1 MKKKLLS
8 LFLILCLALCLLP
21 GAALAM
27 EDFSGYTKVTTFEE
41 LKTAAANA
49 SVTGILVAAP
59 SEEGRILVTEDVNLT
74 GKKLCVKST
83 NLRVMENATL
93 TLGSLDDLYFADAGG
108 NIRVLEGGGTIVI
121 GGTKLVSAS
130 DETAVFLVKTNGI
143 LVNGLVSLPDDAYPV
158 NAGEDGSIFI
168 VGDADSHGGTV
179 PSSLTVVMDAFGDGN
194 TLNVLGDL
202 TVGHFDDGDQNV
214 TVAEGVRFTILD
226 RMEAPTTESNVQRLI
241 VNDVDV
247 LASENKADV
256 LGNGTVSFDPQTGV
270 LTLNNANLTKGCSEQ
285 AEEWAEHPAVLFHGD
300 LTIHLKGSN
309 TIVSGTT
316 SVMGQKLRDN
326 SIVGD
331 SLTVMAD
338 PGASLTA
345 NGLFQLESYTQKN
358 GTVTIALENDHKTIT
373 KWAMYIHNAF
383 NIEGGTLSASTT
395 GSNKNGAVVL
405 DGDNFNIAANAELYE
420 GSGSFG
426 NRVSTLTISRGLTYT
441 TANYVKIVL
450 PDVPQTSDSPTVTRQ
465 NIPATGTAY
474 ASTQTVELD
483 GKTITLPAYALKDAN
498 GNPTNYVRLRDLAS
512 LLNGTA
518 AQFDVVWSAESGI
531 RLVARH
537 AYDHTNGSES
547 GVPFTG
553 DQAYTAY
560 LKDTNVDDQA
570 MPLTAFQV
578 QGGGYTYY
586 QLRDLGKALGFNVGW
601 SAGRGIFI
609 ETDKAYTDA
618 D

>member
-8 LFLILCLALCLLP
+8 LFLTLCLALCLLP
-21 GAALAM
+21 GTALAA
-27 EDFSGYTKVTTFEE
+27 EEFSGYTKVTTFEE

-214 TVAEGVRFTILD
+214 TVAEGVKFTILD
-226 RMEAPTTESNVQRLI
+226 RVEA
-241 VNDVDV
+241 
-247 LASENKADV
+247 
-256 LGNGTVSFDPQTGV
+256 
-270 LTLNNANLTKGCSEQ
+270 
-285 AEEWAEHPAVLFHGD
+285 
-300 LTIHLKGSN
+300 
-309 TIVSGTT
+309 
-316 SVMGQKLRDN
+316 
-326 SIVGD
+326 
-331 SLTVMAD
+331 
-338 PGASLTA
+338 
-345 NGLFQLESYTQKN
+345 
-358 GTVTIALENDHKTIT
+358 
-373 KWAMYIHNAF
+373 
-383 NIEGGTLSASTT
+383 
-395 GSNKNGAVVL
+395 
-405 DGDNFNIAANAELYE
+405 
-420 GSGSFG
+420 
-426 NRVSTLTISRGLTYT
+426 
-441 TANYVKIVL
+441 
-450 PDVPQTSDSPTVTRQ
+450 PTVTRQ

-531 RLVARH
+531 SLVARH

-547 GVPFTG
+547 GIPFTG
-553 DQAYTAY
+553 DQSYTAY
-560 LKDTNVDDQA
+560 LEDTNVDDQA
-570 MPLTAFQV
+570 VPLTAFQV

>member
-1 MKKKLLS
+1 MKKRLLS
-8 LFLILCLALCLLP
+8 LFLTLCLAFCLLP
-21 GAALAM
+21 GTALAM

-49 SVTGILVAAP
+49 SVTGILVVAP
-59 SEEGRILVTEDVNLT
+59 PEEGRILVTEDVNLA
-74 GKKLCVKST
+74 GKKLCVEST
-83 NLRVMENATL
+83 NLRIMENATL

-143 LVNGLVSLPDDAYPV
+143 LVNGLISLPDDAYPV

-179 PSSLTVVMDAFGDGN
+179 PSGLTVVMDAFGDGN

-214 TVAEGVRFTILD
+214 TVAGGVKFTILD
-226 RMEAPTTESNVQRLI
+226 RAEAPTTESN
-241 VNDVDV
+241 
-247 LASENKADV
+247 
-256 LGNGTVSFDPQTGV
+256 
-270 LTLNNANLTKGCSEQ
+270 
-285 AEEWAEHPAVLFHGD
+285 
-300 LTIHLKGSN
+300 
-309 TIVSGTT
+309 
-316 SVMGQKLRDN
+316 
-326 SIVGD
+326 
-331 SLTVMAD
+331 
-338 PGASLTA
+338 
-345 NGLFQLESYTQKN
+345 
-358 GTVTIALENDHKTIT
+358 
-373 KWAMYIHNAF
+373 
-383 NIEGGTLSASTT
+383 
-395 GSNKNGAVVL
+395 
-405 DGDNFNIAANAELYE
+405 
-420 GSGSFG
+420 
-426 NRVSTLTISRGLTYT
+426 
-441 TANYVKIVL
+441 VL

-483 GKTITLPAYALKDAN
+483 GKAITLPAYALKDAN

-531 RLVARH
+531 SLVARH